1 MLHYVPEPMLVIG
14 PSSLD
19 RLNRCVK
26 HWLQLRT
33 SWLWMLTGD
42 KLSQLDMTPPRSADW
57 RHYLN
62 AGPESLQAEGLQS
75 KRLGLARYLETVL
88 QGKAI
93 SPNSNPAWFNA
104 AIDVENTVQMQQIA
118 WELSEIAFGVELR
131 ALDAIM
137 VPPPPESSALEKLQ
151 AEATREKLIVR
162 VFGGR
167 HWHLTSIP
175 QRNEG
180 LAASTLAARRP
191 SLGALR
197 EVFSRWPHVTSA
209 IESMALTETTSP
221 QDLLRHEQELARFY
235 VQTFWEYAGRAAA
248 VPRRLPGVL

>member
-1 MLHYVPEPMLVIG
+1 MLSRPEV
-14 PSSLD
+14 
-19 RLNRCVK
+19 
-26 HWLQLRT
+26 T
-33 SWLWMLTGD
+33 
-42 KLSQLDMTPPRSADW
+42 
-57 RHYLN
+57 
-62 AGPESLQAEGLQS
+62 
-75 KRLGLARYLETVL
+75 LG
-88 QGKAI
+88 
-93 SPNSNPAWFNA
+93 F
-104 AIDVENTVQMQQIA
+104 DVSI
-118 WELSEIAFGVELR
+118 
-131 ALDAIM
+131 
-137 VPPPPESSALEKLQ
+137 SALEISKTRIRRRSTHLPDNTHPRHTCLTSRIWIVVGSRSVLRRIDELQ
-151 AEATREKLIVR
+151 VAYS
-162 VFGGR
+162 
-167 HWHLTSIP
+167 SIP